1 MIRTE
6 PGLNDQHDVITKAWK
21 QLASMGIVYREGILM
36 GNAKRS
42 TPTHET
48 PMKLNRAEARPSP
61 KKHGLVDEEAAEEAR
76 LDDLK
81 SRLVERPD
89 GFYWQEELSTKLYG
103 PFPTLMEALQ
113 DMQYREDSDYEEG
126 ETLQEAEAEIGISD
140 WVDPETGL
148 PAEGL
153 TPHRGGD

>member
-1 MIRTE
+1 MGSTKRNSTT
-6 PGLNDQHDVITKAWK
+6 HDALEKHSRAAQTRPPSK
-21 QLASMGIVYREGILM
+21 
-36 GNAKRS
+36 
-42 TPTHET
+42 
-48 PMKLNRAEARPSP
+48 KLKLP
-61 KKHGLVDEEAAEEAR
+61 LDDEAAEEAR
-76 LDDLK
+76 LDEMK

-103 PFPTLMEALQ
+103 PFPTVMEALQ

-153 TPHRGGD
+153 TPHRSGD